1 LRSLDGSDAVAIL
14 NQPFR
19 GTYIPS
25 NHYGRDDRVTSIMLE
40 LRRDAYLRD
49 DGTPDNAAIDRL
61 ATAAALLIDDTTP
74 G

>member
-1 LRSLDGSDAVAIL
+1 
-14 NQPFR
+14 
-19 GTYIPS
+19 
-25 NHYGRDDRVTSIMLE
+25 MLE